1 MQPMA
6 GSCWQCGLAA
16 NRQGTGNLTGKLRS
30 R

>member
-16 NRQGTGNLTGKLRS
+16 NRKDTGNLTGNLRS